1 MAQNGRMVL
10 IQQKYEDG
18 HKKERSV
25 KQELAKTLI
34 DDRNY
39 THYNEGNVKLGTE
52 IIMFDMIIKLQQQV
66 QVLEKKIEE
75 YEKQALPVAELVDD
89 APVEYEPLFPVL
101 KVEGEL

>member
-18 HKKERSV
+18 YKKERSI
-25 KQELAKTLI
+25 KNELHKILI
-34 DDRNY
+34 DGRDY
-39 THYNEGNVKLGTE
+39 SQYNERTVHRGTE
-52 IIMFDMIIKLQQQV
+52 IIMFDMIVKLQQQV
-66 QVLEKKIEE
+66 HVLEKKIEE

-101 KVEGEL
+101 KVEGDL

>member
-18 HKKERSV
+18 YKKERSV
-25 KQELAKTLI
+25 KEELCKTLV
-34 DDRNY
+34 DGRNKSD
-39 THYNEGNVKLGTE
+39 YNEGNVNLGTE
-52 IIMFDMIIKLQQQV
+52 IIMFDMIVKLQQQV
-66 QVLEKKIEE
+66 HILEKKIEE

-101 KVEGEL
+101 KVEGDL

>member
-1 MAQNGRMVL
+1 
-10 IQQKYEDG
+10 
-18 HKKERSV
+18 
-25 KQELAKTLI
+25 
-34 DDRNY
+34 
-39 THYNEGNVKLGTE
+39 
-52 IIMFDMIIKLQQQV
+52 MFDMIIKLQQQV